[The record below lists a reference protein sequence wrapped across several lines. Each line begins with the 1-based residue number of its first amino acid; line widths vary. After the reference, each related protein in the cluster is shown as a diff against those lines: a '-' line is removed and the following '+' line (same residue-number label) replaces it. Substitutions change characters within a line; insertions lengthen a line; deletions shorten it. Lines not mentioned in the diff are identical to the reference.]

1 MIVIS
6 QLAYEAWATSS
17 KTALKDLKKEKKK
30 LKKEEKKKAKREL
43 QKQQGERGV
52 E

>member
-1 MIVIS
+1 MFVIS
-6 QLAYEAWATSS
+6 QLAYEAWVTSS